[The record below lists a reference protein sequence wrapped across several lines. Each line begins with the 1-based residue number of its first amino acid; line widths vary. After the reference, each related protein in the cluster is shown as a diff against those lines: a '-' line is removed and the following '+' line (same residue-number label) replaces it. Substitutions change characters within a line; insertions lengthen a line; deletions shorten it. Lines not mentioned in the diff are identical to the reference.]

1 MTVMIGIDPHK
12 RSHTAVALDEHDTVL
27 DELRIDADAR
37 QVARLLGWAAGWPE
51 RIWAIENAN
60 GLGLLLSRQLLAAG
74 EQVRDVPASLS
85 AQVRKLSGS
94 GHKTQQ
100 GRREV
105 QPREDGPGCIFRFEH
120 GGWNETNAATREKF
134 GDWPVMLDRFAAL
147 VGTRT

>member
-74 EQVRDVPASLS
+74 EQVRENDPV
-85 AQVRKLSGS
+85 
-94 GHKTQQ
+94 TD
-100 GRREV
+100 
-105 QPREDGPGCIFRFEH
+105 PRAG
-120 GGWNETNAATREKF
+120 ATRRCVVRCQ
-134 GDWPVMLDRFAAL
+134 P
-147 VGTRT
+147 